1 MSVRGLK
8 ACHQLICPAMIQR
21 NTSKAIAV
29 QKQPPKL
36 QQWEL
41 ELSGAGG
48 EPHVPPT
55 APVKMAAAAQLRAD
69 QETTPALLADE
80 TERFIIQH
88 IARAPVLFLP
98 GQDCKYTMSLS

>member
-1 MSVRGLK
+1 MTVRGLK

-36 QQWEL
+36 QHREL
-41 ELSGAGG
+41 ELAGAGG

-69 QETTPALLADE
+69 QETTPALL
-80 TERFIIQH
+80 TKQN
-88 IARAPVLFLP
+88 V
-98 GQDCKYTMSLS
+98 S

>member
-1 MSVRGLK
+1 MTVRGLK
-8 ACHQLICPAMIQR
+8 ACHQLICPAMIQG

-36 QQWEL
+36 QLWEL
-41 ELSGAGG
+41 ELAGAGG

-55 APVKMAAAAQLRAD
+55 APVKMAAAAQLRSRD
-69 QETTPALLADE
+69 DPCLADE

-88 IARAPVLFLP
+88 IARAPVLFFP